1 MTSNIRT
8 GGQILA
14 DALLTHG
21 VDTIFCVPGE
31 SYIATLD
38 ALFDVS
44 ERIRVVTCRQEG
56 GAAYMAEAYGKL
68 TGRPGIC
75 FVTRGPGATNASVG
89 IHTARQ
95 DSSPVVL
102 FVGQVARGMAEREA
116 FQEIDFRRMM
126 GELAKWTGQIDDPAR
141 IPEYVNRAFRTAT
154 SGRAGPVVLALPE
167 DMQTERAE
175 AEDGAAYEEV
185 QASPS
190 PEAMARLHAMLA
202 EAERPVV
209 LAGGSGWTE
218 RACADLRTFAE
229 ANDLPVAVGFRR
241 QDLLDNRHPAYAG
254 VVGLGVNP
262 ALAREIGDADLLL
275 VAGAQLGEV
284 ITQGYSLLALPK
296 PRQPLIHAHPG
307 IDELGK
313 VYQPELAINA
323 GMPEF
328 AAALAALE
336 PVADPPWAERR
347 AGLRAAYEA
356 FAEPTDMPGALNL
369 AQAVRHLEDALPEDA
384 IIANGAGNFSQW
396 LHRFHR
402 YRGFRTQLAPQ
413 SGSMGYGVPAGVSAA
428 LLHPERQVVA
438 WCGDGDFLMNGQ
450 EVATAAAQGL
460 RNLTF
465 LVVDNGTYG
474 TIRMHQERHYPGR
487 VIATDLANPDFA
499 MLARAYGL
507 YGETVTRTED
517 FADAFERAREADT
530 PALLTL
536 RIDPEAILPSA
547 TISGIRAGSG

>member
-44 ERIRVVTCRQEG
+44 DRIRVVTCRQEG

-95 DSSPVVL
+95 DSSPVIL

-167 DMQTERAE
+167 DMQTDRAE
-175 AEDGAAYEEV
+175 TEDGAGYEEV
-185 QASPS
+185 QASPAFWDM
-190 PEAMARLHAMLA
+190 ERLRDMLSG
-202 EAERPVV
+202 AERPVV
-209 LAGGSGWTE
+209 LAGGSGWTQDACDNL
-218 RACADLRTFAE
+218 RAFAE
-229 ANDLPVAVGFRR
+229 ASDLPVAVGFRR
-241 QDLLDNRHPAYAG
+241 QDLLDNRHPAYVG
-254 VVGLGVNP
+254 VVGLGANP
-262 ALAREIGDADLLL
+262 ALARAIGDADLLL

-296 PRQPLIHAHPG
+296 PRQRLIHAHPG

-313 VYQPELAINA
+313 VYQPDLAINA
-323 GMPEF
+323 GMAEF

-336 PVADPPWAERR
+336 PIADPPWAERR
-347 AGLRAAYEA
+347 AAMRAAYEA
-356 FAEPTDMPGALNL
+356 FAEPTDMPGTLNL
-369 AQAVRHLEDALPEDA
+369 AQAVRHLEGVLPEDA
-384 IIANGAGNFSQW
+384 IVASGAGNFSQW

-402 YRGFRTQLAPQ
+402 YRGFRTQLSPQ
-413 SGSMGYGVPAGVSAA
+413 SGSMGYGVPAGVAAA
-428 LLHPERQVVA
+428 LLHPDRAVVA

-450 EVATAAAQGL
+450 EVATAAAQRL

-465 LVVDNGTYG
+465 LVVENGSYG

-507 YGETVTRTED
+507 HGETVTRTED
-517 FADAFERAREADT
+517 FPDAFERAREADA
-530 PALLTL
+530 PALLEL
-536 RIDPEAILPSA
+536 RIDPDAILPGA
-547 TISGIRAGSG
+547 TIAGIRAASG

>member
-44 ERIRVVTCRQEG
+44 DRIRVVTCRQEG

-95 DSSPVVL
+95 DSSPVIL

-167 DMQTERAE
+167 DMQTDRAE
-175 AEDGAAYEEV
+175 TEDGAGYEEV
-185 QASPS
+185 QASPAFWDM
-190 PEAMARLHAMLA
+190 ERLRDMLSG
-202 EAERPVV
+202 AERPVV
-209 LAGGSGWTE
+209 LAGGSGWTQDACDNL
-218 RACADLRTFAE
+218 RAFAE
-229 ANDLPVAVGFRR
+229 ASDLPVAVGFRR
-241 QDLLDNRHPAYAG
+241 QDLLDNRHPAYVG
-254 VVGLGVNP
+254 VVGLGANP
-262 ALAREIGDADLLL
+262 PLARAIGDADLLL
-275 VAGAQLGEV
+275 VTGAQLGEV

-296 PRQPLIHAHPG
+296 PRQRLIHAHPG

-313 VYQPELAINA
+313 VYQPDLAINA
-323 GMPEF
+323 GMAEF

-336 PVADPPWAERR
+336 PIADPPWAERR
-347 AGLRAAYEA
+347 AAMRAAYEA
-356 FAEPTDMPGALNL
+356 FAEPTDMPGTLNL
-369 AQAVRHLEDALPEDA
+369 AQAVRHLEGVLPEDA
-384 IIANGAGNFSQW
+384 IVASGAGNFSQW

-402 YRGFRTQLAPQ
+402 YRGFRTQLSPQ
-413 SGSMGYGVPAGVSAA
+413 SGSMGYGVPAGVAAA
-428 LLHPERQVVA
+428 LLHPDRAVVA

-450 EVATAAAQGL
+450 EVATAAAQHL

-465 LVVDNGTYG
+465 LVVENGSYG

-507 YGETVTRTED
+507 HGETVTRTED
-517 FADAFERAREADT
+517 FPDAFERAREADA
-530 PALLTL
+530 PALLEL
-536 RIDPEAILPSA
+536 RIDPDAILPGA
-547 TISGIRAGSG
+547 TIAGIRAASG

>member
-1 MTSNIRT
+1 MTSNLRT

-38 ALFDVS
+38 ALFDVRD
-44 ERIRVVTCRQEG
+44 RIRIVTCRQEG
-56 GAAYMAEAYGKL
+56 GAAYMAEAYAKL

-95 DSSPVVL
+95 DSSPMIV

-126 GELAKWTGQIDDPAR
+126 GELTKWTGQIDDPAR
-141 IPEYVNRAFRTAT
+141 VPEYVNRAFRTAT

-167 DMQTERAE
+167 DMQTDRAE
-175 AEDGAAYEEV
+175 VEDGAAYEEV
-185 QASPS
+185 QASP
-190 PEAMARLHAMLA
+190 AAADMTRLRDMLA

-209 LAGGSGWTE
+209 LVGGSGWTE
-218 RACADLRTFAE
+218 QACGDLRTFAE
-229 ANDLPVAVGFRR
+229 ANDLPVAAGFRR
-241 QDLLDNRHPAYAG
+241 QDLLDNRHPSYAG
-254 VVGLGVNP
+254 VVGLGANP
-262 ALAREIGDADLLL
+262 ALAAAVREADLLL
-275 VAGAQLGEV
+275 VAGAQLGEIV
-284 ITQGYSLLALPK
+284 TQGYSLLALPK
-296 PRQPLIHAHPG
+296 PRQRLIHANPG
-307 IDELGK
+307 IEEIGK
-313 VYQPELAINA
+313 VYQPDLGIAA

-336 PVADPPWAERR
+336 PIPDPPWAAHR
-347 AGLRAAYEA
+347 AALRAAYED
-356 FAEPTDMPGALNL
+356 FTEPTGMPGALNL
-369 AQAVRHLEDALPEDA
+369 AHVVRHLESVLPEDA
-384 IIANGAGNFSQW
+384 IVANGAGNFSQW

-402 YRGFRTQLAPQ
+402 YRGYRTQLSPQ
-413 SGSMGYGVPAGVSAA
+413 SGSMGYGVPAAVAA
-428 LLHPERQVVA
+428 AVLHPEREIVS

-450 EVATAAAQGL
+450 EIATAAAQGL
-460 RNLTF
+460 RNLTV
-465 LVVDNGTYG
+465 LVVNNGTYG

-507 YGETVTRTED
+507 HGETVTRTED
-517 FADAFERAREADT
+517 FPAAFERAREADA
-530 PALLTL
+530 PALMEL
-536 RIDPEAILPSA
+536 RIDPDAILPNA
-547 TISGIRAGSG
+547 TIGGIRAGSG

>member
-1 MTSNIRT
+1 MTNIRT

-38 ALFDVS
+38 ALFDVR

-68 TGRPGIC
+68 TGKPGIC

-89 IHTARQ
+89 LHTARQ
-95 DSSPVVL
+95 DSTPVIL

-167 DMQTERAE
+167 DMQTDRAE
-175 AEDGAAYEEV
+175 AEDGAPYAEI
-185 QASPS
+185 QASPA
-190 PEAMARLHAMLA
+190 PGDMARLRGMLA
-202 EAERPVV
+202 RAVRPVV

-218 RACADLRTFAE
+218 RGCADLAGFAE
-229 ANDLPVAVGFRR
+229 ANDLPVTVGFRR
-241 QDLLDNRHPAYAG
+241 QDLFDNRHPAYAG

-262 ALAREIGDADLLL
+262 ALAAAIRESDLLL

-284 ITQGYSLLALPK
+284 VTQGYELLKLPK
-296 PRQPLIHAHPG
+296 PRQALIHAHPG
-307 IDELGK
+307 VDEIGK
-313 VYQPELAINA
+313 IYQPDLGIVA

-336 PVADPPWAERR
+336 PVADPPWAAHR
-347 AGLRAAYEA
+347 AAMRAAYEA
-356 FAEPTDMPGALNL
+356 FAEATEMPGALNL
-369 AQAVRHLEDALPEDA
+369 AHVVRHLEAVLPDDA
-384 IIANGAGNFSQW
+384 ILASGAGNFSQW

-402 YRGFRTQLAPQ
+402 YRGFRTQLSPQ
-413 SGSMGYGVPAGVSAA
+413 SGSMGYGVPAGVAAAA
-428 LLHPERQVVA
+428 LHPDRDVVA

-450 EVATAAAQGL
+450 EVATAAAEGL
-460 RNLTF
+460 GNLTF
-465 LVVDNGTYG
+465 LVVENGFYG

-507 YGETVTRTED
+507 HGETVTRTED
-517 FADAFERAREADT
+517 FAEAFERAREAGA
-530 PALLTL
+530 PALLEL
-536 RIDPEAILPSA
+536 RIDPDAILPSA
-547 TISGIRAGSG
+547 TIGGIRAGSG

>member
-1 MTSNIRT
+1 MTSNLRT

-38 ALFDVS
+38 ALYDIRD
-44 ERIRVVTCRQEG
+44 RIRVIACRQEG

-95 DSSPVVL
+95 DSSPVIV

-126 GELAKWTGQIDDPAR
+126 GELTKWTGQIDDPAR

-167 DMQTERAE
+167 DMQTDRAE
-175 AEDGAAYEEV
+175 IEDGAAYEEL
-185 QASPS
+185 QASPAS
-190 PEAMARLHAMLA
+190 EAMARLRDMLVR
-202 EAERPVV
+202 AERPIV

-218 RACADLRTFAE
+218 PAYDHLRAFAE

-241 QDLLDNRHPAYAG
+241 QDLFDNRHPGYAG

-262 ALAREIGDADLLL
+262 ALADAIRKSDLLL
-275 VAGAQLGEV
+275 VAGPQLGEA

-296 PRQPLIHAHPG
+296 PRQLLIHAHPG
-307 IDELGK
+307 IDEIGK
-313 VYQPELAINA
+313 VYQPDLGINS

-336 PVADPPWAERR
+336 PVANPPWAAHR
-347 AGLRAAYEA
+347 AEMRAAYEA
-356 FAEPTDMPGALNL
+356 FAEPTEMPGSLNL
-369 AQAVRHLEDALPEDA
+369 AYAVRYLEDALPEDA
-384 IIANGAGNFSQW
+384 IVASGAGNFSQW

-402 YRGFRTQLAPQ
+402 YRGFRTQLSPQ
-413 SGSMGYGVPAGVSAA
+413 SGSMGYGVPAGVAA
-428 LLHPERQVVA
+428 AILHPGREIVA

-460 RNLTF
+460 GNLTF
-465 LVVDNGTYG
+465 LVVNNGCYG
-474 TIRMHQERHYPGR
+474 TIRMHQERDYPGR
-487 VIATDLANPDFA
+487 VIATDLVNPDFN

-507 YGETVTRTED
+507 HGETVTRGED
-517 FADAFERAREADT
+517 FADAFERARAAEA
-530 PALLTL
+530 PALIEL
-536 RIDPEAILPSA
+536 RIDPDAITPSA
-547 TISGIRAGSG
+547 TLSGIRAGGG

>member
-38 ALFDVS
+38 ALFDVR

-95 DSSPVVL
+95 DSSPVIL

-185 QASPS
+185 QASPAYWDM
-190 PEAMARLHAMLA
+190 ERLREMLA

-209 LAGGSGWTE
+209 LVGGSGWTE
-218 RACADLRTFAE
+218 DACDNLRVFAE

-254 VVGLGVNP
+254 VVGLGLNP
-262 ALAREIGDADLLL
+262 ALARAIENSDLLL

-336 PVADPPWAERR
+336 PVADPPWAAHR

-369 AQAVRHLEDALPEDA
+369 GHAVRHLEDVLPEDA
-384 IIANGAGNFSQW
+384 IHANGAGNFSQW

-402 YRGFRTQLAPQ
+402 YRAFRTQLAPQ
-413 SGSMGYGVPAGVSAA
+413 SGSMGYGVPAGVAAA

-450 EVATAAAQGL
+450 EVATAAAERLG
-460 RNLTF
+460 NLTF

-507 YGETVTRTED
+507 YGETVTRTDD
-517 FADAFERAREADT
+517 FPAAFERARKADT

-536 RIDPEAILPSA
+536 RIDPDAILPSA
-547 TISGIRAGSG
+547 TISGIRAASG

>member
-1 MTSNIRT
+1 MTSNLRT

-38 ALFDVS
+38 ALYDVRD
-44 ERIRVVTCRQEG
+44 RIRVIACRQEG

-95 DSSPVVL
+95 DSSPAIV

-126 GELAKWTGQIDDPAR
+126 GELTKWTGQIDDPAR

-175 AEDGAAYEEV
+175 IEDGASYEEI
-185 QASPS
+185 QASPA
-190 PEAMARLHAMLA
+190 PDAMARLRDMLLR
-202 EAERPVV
+202 AERPVV

-218 RACADLRTFAE
+218 RACDDLRAFAA

-241 QDLLDNRHPAYAG
+241 QDLFDNRHPSYAG
-254 VVGLGVNP
+254 VVGLGANP
-262 ALAREIGDADLLL
+262 ALANAVRESDLLL

-284 ITQGYSLLALPK
+284 ITQGYSLLTLPK
-296 PRQPLIHAHPG
+296 PRQLLVHAHPG
-307 IDELGK
+307 IDEIGK
-313 VYQPELAINA
+313 VYQPDLGINA
-323 GMPEF
+323 GMPQF

-336 PVADPPWAERR
+336 PVANPLWAAHR
-347 AGLRAAYEA
+347 AAMRAAYEA
-356 FAEPTDMPGALNL
+356 FAEPTEMPGSLNL
-369 AQAVRHLEDALPEDA
+369 AHAVRYLEDALQEDA
-384 IIANGAGNFSQW
+384 IVASGAGNFSQW

-402 YRGFRTQLAPQ
+402 YRGFRTQLSPQ
-413 SGSMGYGVPAGVSAA
+413 SGSMGYGVPAGVAA
-428 LLHPERQVVA
+428 AILHPGREIVA

-465 LVVDNGTYG
+465 LVVNNGCYG
-474 TIRMHQERHYPGR
+474 TIRMHQERDYPGR
-487 VIATDLANPDFA
+487 VIATDLVNPDFA

-507 YGETVTRTED
+507 HGETVTRSED
-517 FADAFERAREADT
+517 FAEAFERARAAEA
-530 PALLTL
+530 PALLEL
-536 RIDPEAILPSA
+536 RIDPDAITPSA
-547 TISGIRAGSG
+547 TLSGIRAGSR

>member
-44 ERIRVVTCRQEG
+44 DRIRVVTCRQEG

-95 DSSPVVL
+95 DSSPVIL

-126 GELAKWTGQIDDPAR
+126 GELAKWTGQIDDAAR

-167 DMQTERAE
+167 DMQTDRAE
-175 AEDGAAYEEV
+175 TEDGAGYEEV
-185 QASPS
+185 QASPA
-190 PEAMARLHAMLA
+190 PGAMARLRDMLST
-202 EAERPVV
+202 AERPVV
-209 LAGGSGWTE
+209 LAGGSGWTR
-218 RACADLRTFAE
+218 RACDDLRAFAE
-229 ANDLPVAVGFRR
+229 ASDLPVAVGFRR
-241 QDLLDNRHPAYAG
+241 QDLLDNRHPAYVG
-254 VVGLGVNP
+254 VVGLGANP
-262 ALAREIGDADLLL
+262 ALARAIGDADLLL

-296 PRQPLIHAHPG
+296 PRQRLIHAHPG

-313 VYQPELAINA
+313 VYQPDLAINA
-323 GMPEF
+323 GMAEF

-336 PVADPPWAERR
+336 PIADPPWAERR
-347 AGLRAAYEA
+347 AAMRAACEA
-356 FAEPTDMPGALNL
+356 FAQPTDMPGTLNL
-369 AQAVRHLEDALPEDA
+369 AQAVRHLEGVLPEDA
-384 IIANGAGNFSQW
+384 IVASGAGNFSQW

-402 YRGFRTQLAPQ
+402 YRGFRTQLSPQ
-413 SGSMGYGVPAGVSAA
+413 SGSMGYGVPAGVAAA
-428 LLHPERQVVA
+428 LLHPDRAVVA

-450 EVATAAAQGL
+450 EVATAAAQRL

-465 LVVDNGTYG
+465 LVVENGSYG

-507 YGETVTRTED
+507 HGETVTRTED
-517 FADAFERAREADT
+517 FPDAFERAREADV
-530 PALLTL
+530 PALLEL
-536 RIDPEAILPSA
+536 RIDPDAILPGA
-547 TISGIRAGSG
+547 TIAGIRAASG

>member
-1 MTSNIRT
+1 MTSNFRT
-8 GGQILA
+8 GGQILV

-38 ALFDVS
+38 ALYDVRD
-44 ERIRVVTCRQEG
+44 RIRVVTCRQEG

-95 DSSPVVL
+95 DSTPAIV
-102 FVGQVARGMAEREA
+102 FVGQVARSMSEREA

-126 GELAKWTGQIDDPAR
+126 GELTKWTGQIDDPAR

-175 AEDGAAYEEV
+175 VENGAAYEEV
-185 QASPS
+185 QASPAS
-190 PEAMARLHAMLA
+190 DAMARLRGMLA

-218 RACADLRTFAE
+218 KACDDFRTFAE
-229 ANDLPVAVGFRR
+229 ANDLPAAVGFRR
-241 QDLLDNRHPAYAG
+241 QDLLDNRHPNYAG
-254 VVGLGVNP
+254 AVGLGVNP
-262 ALAREIGDADLLL
+262 ALAAAIGESDLLL
-275 VAGAQLGEV
+275 VAGALLGEIV
-284 ITQGYSLLALPK
+284 TQGYSLLALPK
-296 PRQPLIHAHPG
+296 PRQRLIHAHPG
-307 IDELGK
+307 IDEIGK
-313 VYQPELAINA
+313 VYQPDLGINA

-328 AAALAALE
+328 AAALAAMQ
-336 PVADPPWAERR
+336 PVADPPWA
-347 AGLRAAYEA
+347 AHRAAIRAACEA
-356 FAEPTDMPGALNL
+356 FAEPTEMPGTLDL
-369 AQAVRHLEDALPEDA
+369 AQIVRHLEGVLPENA
-384 IIANGAGNFSQW
+384 IISNGAGNFSQW

-402 YRGFRTQLAPQ
+402 YRRFRTQLAPQ
-413 SGSMGYGVPAGVSAA
+413 SGSMGYGVPAGVAAA
-428 LLHPERQVVA
+428 LLNPERAVVA

-450 EVATAAAQGL
+450 EVATAAAEGL
-460 RNLTF
+460 GNLTF
-465 LVVDNGTYG
+465 LVVDNGSYG

-487 VIATDLANPDFA
+487 VIATDIVNPDFA

-507 YGETVTRTED
+507 HGETVTRTED
-517 FADAFERAREADT
+517 FPAAFERARAAEA
-530 PALLTL
+530 PALLEL
-536 RIDPEAILPSA
+536 RIDPDAILPNA
-547 TISGIRAGSG
+547 TIGSIRAGRV

>member
-44 ERIRVVTCRQEG
+44 DRIRVVTCRQEG

-75 FVTRGPGATNASVG
+75 FVTRGPGAANASVG

-95 DSSPVVL
+95 DSSPVIL

-167 DMQTERAE
+167 DMQTDRAE
-175 AEDGAAYEEV
+175 TEDGAGYEEV
-185 QASPS
+185 QASPAFWDM
-190 PEAMARLHAMLA
+190 ERLRDMLSG
-202 EAERPVV
+202 AERPVV
-209 LAGGSGWTE
+209 LAGGSGWTQDACDNL
-218 RACADLRTFAE
+218 RAFAE
-229 ANDLPVAVGFRR
+229 ASDLPVAVGFRR
-241 QDLLDNRHPAYAG
+241 QDLLDNRHPAYVG
-254 VVGLGVNP
+254 VVGLGANP
-262 ALAREIGDADLLL
+262 PLARAIGDADLLL

-296 PRQPLIHAHPG
+296 PRQRLIHAHPG

-313 VYQPELAINA
+313 VYQPDLAINA
-323 GMPEF
+323 GMAEF

-336 PVADPPWAERR
+336 PIADPPWAERR
-347 AGLRAAYEA
+347 AAMRAAYEA
-356 FAEPTDMPGALNL
+356 FAEPTDMPGTLNL
-369 AQAVRHLEDALPEDA
+369 AQAVRHLEGVLPEDA
-384 IIANGAGNFSQW
+384 IVASGAGNFSQW

-402 YRGFRTQLAPQ
+402 YRGFRTQLSPQ
-413 SGSMGYGVPAGVSAA
+413 SGSMGYGVPAGVAAA
-428 LLHPERQVVA
+428 LLHPNRAVVA

-450 EVATAAAQGL
+450 EVATAAAQRL

-465 LVVDNGTYG
+465 LVVENGSYG

-507 YGETVTRTED
+507 HGETVTRTQD
-517 FADAFERAREADT
+517 FPDAFERAREADA
-530 PALLTL
+530 PALIEL
-536 RIDPEAILPSA
+536 RIDPDAILPGA
-547 TISGIRAGSG
+547 TIAGIRAASG

>member
-44 ERIRVVTCRQEG
+44 DRIRVVTCRQEG

-95 DSSPVVL
+95 DSSPVIL

-167 DMQTERAE
+167 DMQTDRAE
-175 AEDGAAYEEV
+175 TEDGAGYEEV
-185 QASPS
+185 QASPAFWDM
-190 PEAMARLHAMLA
+190 ERLRDMLSG
-202 EAERPVV
+202 AERPVV
-209 LAGGSGWTE
+209 LAGGSGWTQDACDNL
-218 RACADLRTFAE
+218 RAFAE
-229 ANDLPVAVGFRR
+229 ASDLPVAVGFRR
-241 QDLLDNRHPAYAG
+241 QDLLDNRHPAYVG
-254 VVGLGVNP
+254 VVGLGANP
-262 ALAREIGDADLLL
+262 ALARAIGDADLLL

-296 PRQPLIHAHPG
+296 PRQRLIHAHPG

-313 VYQPELAINA
+313 VYQPDLAINA
-323 GMPEF
+323 GMAEF

-336 PVADPPWAERR
+336 PIADPPWAERR
-347 AGLRAAYEA
+347 AAMRAAYEA
-356 FAEPTDMPGALNL
+356 FAEPTDMPGTLNL
-369 AQAVRHLEDALPEDA
+369 AQAVRHLEGVLPEDA
-384 IIANGAGNFSQW
+384 IVASGAGNFSQW

-402 YRGFRTQLAPQ
+402 YRGFRTQLSPQ
-413 SGSMGYGVPAGVSAA
+413 SGSMGYGVPAGVAAA
-428 LLHPERQVVA
+428 LLHPDRAVVA

-450 EVATAAAQGL
+450 EVATAAAQRL

-465 LVVDNGTYG
+465 LVVENGSYG

-507 YGETVTRTED
+507 HGETVSRTED
-517 FADAFERAREADT
+517 FPDAFERAREADA
-530 PALLTL
+530 PALLEL
-536 RIDPEAILPSA
+536 RIDPDAILPGA
-547 TISGIRAGSG
+547 TIAGIRAASG

>member
-1 MTSNIRT
+1 MTSNLRT

-38 ALFDVS
+38 ALFDVRD
-44 ERIRVVTCRQEG
+44 RIRVVTCRQEG

-95 DSSPVVL
+95 DSSPMIV

-126 GELAKWTGQIDDPAR
+126 GELTKWTAQIDDPAR
-141 IPEYVNRAFRTAT
+141 VPEYVNRAFRTAT

-167 DMQTERAE
+167 DMQTDHAE
-175 AEDGAAYEEV
+175 VEDGAAYAEV

-190 PEAMARLHAMLA
+190 PDDMVRLRDMLA
-202 EAERPVV
+202 QAERPIV

-218 RACADLRTFAE
+218 RACEDLRIFAE

-254 VVGLGVNP
+254 VVGLGANP
-262 ALAREIGDADLLL
+262 SLTAAIRESDLLL
-275 VAGAQLGEV
+275 VAGAQLGEIV
-284 ITQGYSLLALPK
+284 TQGYSLLALPK
-296 PRQPLIHAHPG
+296 PRQRLIHAHPG
-307 IDELGK
+307 IDEIGK
-313 VYQPELAINA
+313 VYQPDLGINA
-323 GMPEF
+323 GMGEF
-328 AAALAALE
+328 AAALAGLE
-336 PVADPPWAERR
+336 PVAAPLWAAHR
-347 AGLRAAYEA
+347 AGLRDAYEA
-356 FAEPTDMPGALNL
+356 FLQPTEMPGALDL
-369 AQAVRHLEDALPEDA
+369 AQVVRHLESVLPDDA

-402 YRGFRTQLAPQ
+402 YRGYGTQLSPQ
-413 SGSMGYGVPAGVSAA
+413 SGSMGYGVPAGVAAA
-428 LLHPERQVVA
+428 LLHPDREVIA

-450 EVATAAAQGL
+450 EIATAAAQGL

-465 LVVDNGTYG
+465 LVVNNATYG

-507 YGETVTRTED
+507 HGETVTRTGD
-517 FADAFERAREADT
+517 FAGAFERGRQAEA
-530 PALLTL
+530 PALLEL
-536 RIDPEAILPSA
+536 QIDPDAILPTA

>member
-38 ALFDVS
+38 ALFDVRD
-44 ERIRVVTCRQEG
+44 RIRVVTCRQEG

-95 DSSPVVL
+95 DSSPMIV

-126 GELAKWTGQIDDPAR
+126 GELTKWTGQIDDPAR

-167 DMQTERAE
+167 DMQTDRAE
-175 AEDGAAYEEV
+175 TEDGAAYEEV
-185 QASPS
+185 QANPA
-190 PEAMARLHAMLA
+190 PEAMARLCDMLA
-202 EAERPVV
+202 QAERPLV

-218 RACADLRTFAE
+218 RACDDLRTFAE
-229 ANDLPVAVGFRR
+229 ANGLPVAVGFRR
-241 QDLLDNRHPAYAG
+241 QDLFDNRHRSYAG

-262 ALAREIGDADLLL
+262 GLADAIGVSDLLL

-284 ITQGYSLLALPK
+284 ITQGYTLLALPK
-296 PRQPLIHAHPG
+296 PRQLLIHAHPG

-313 VYQPELAINA
+313 VYQPDLAINT
-323 GMPEF
+323 GMPEL
-328 AAALAALE
+328 AAALAALD
-336 PVADPPWAERR
+336 PVENPPWTAHR
-347 AGLRAAYEA
+347 AAMRAAYES
-356 FAEPTDMPGALNL
+356 FAEPTGMPGTLNL
-369 AQAVRHLEDALPEDA
+369 AHVVRYLEGVLPENA

-402 YRGFRTQLAPQ
+402 YRGFRTQLSPQ
-413 SGSMGYGVPAGVSAA
+413 SGSMGYGVPAGVAAA
-428 LLHPERQVVA
+428 LLHPDREVVS

-460 RNLTF
+460 GNLTF
-465 LVVDNGTYG
+465 LVVNNGSYG
-474 TIRMHQERHYPGR
+474 TIRMHQERDYPGR
-487 VIATDLANPDFA
+487 VIATDLVNPDFN

-507 YGETVTRTED
+507 HGDTVTRTED
-517 FADAFERAREADT
+517 FADAFERARAAEA
-530 PALLTL
+530 PALLEL
-536 RIDPEAILPSA
+536 QIDPDAILPNA
-547 TISGIRAGSG
+547 TITGIRESNR

>member
-1 MTSNIRT
+1 MTSNLRT

-38 ALFDVS
+38 ALFDVRD
-44 ERIRVVTCRQEG
+44 RIRIVTCRQEG
-56 GAAYMAEAYGKL
+56 GAAYMAEAYAKL

-95 DSSPVVL
+95 DSSPMIV

-126 GELAKWTGQIDDPAR
+126 GELTKWTGQIDDPAR
-141 IPEYVNRAFRTAT
+141 IPEYVNRAFRTAI

-167 DMQTERAE
+167 DMQTDRAE
-175 AEDGAAYEEV
+175 VEDGAAYEEV

-190 PEAMARLHAMLA
+190 AADMTRLRDMLA

-209 LAGGSGWTE
+209 LVGGSGWTE
-218 RACADLRTFAE
+218 QACGDLRTFAE
-229 ANDLPVAVGFRR
+229 ANDLPVAAGFRR
-241 QDLLDNRHPAYAG
+241 QDLLDNRHPGYTG
-254 VVGLGVNP
+254 VVGLGANP
-262 ALAREIGDADLLL
+262 ALAAAVRESDLLL
-275 VAGAQLGEV
+275 VAGAQLGEIV
-284 ITQGYSLLALPK
+284 TQGYTLLALPK
-296 PRQPLIHAHPG
+296 PRQRLIHANPG
-307 IDELGK
+307 IEEIGK
-313 VYQPELAINA
+313 VYQPDLGIAA

-336 PVADPPWAERR
+336 PVPNPPWAAHR
-347 AGLRAAYEA
+347 AALRAAYEA
-356 FAEPTDMPGALNL
+356 FAEPTGMPGGLNL
-369 AQAVRHLEDALPEDA
+369 ARVVRHLEGVLPEDA

-402 YRGFRTQLAPQ
+402 YRGYRTQLSPQ
-413 SGSMGYGVPAGVSAA
+413 SGSMGYGVPAGVAA
-428 LLHPERQVVA
+428 AVLHPEREIVS

-450 EVATAAAQGL
+450 EIATAAAQGL
-460 RNLTF
+460 RNLTV
-465 LVVDNGTYG
+465 LVVNNGTYG

-507 YGETVTRTED
+507 HGETVSRTGD
-517 FADAFERAREADT
+517 FAAAFERARDADT
-530 PALLTL
+530 PALMEL
-536 RIDPEAILPSA
+536 RIDPDAILPNA
-547 TISGIRAGSG
+547 TISGIRAGSR

>member
-44 ERIRVVTCRQEG
+44 DRIRVVTCRQEG

-95 DSSPVVL
+95 DSSPVIL

-167 DMQTERAE
+167 DMQTDRAE
-175 AEDGAAYEEV
+175 TEDGAGYEEV
-185 QASPS
+185 QASPAFWDM
-190 PEAMARLHAMLA
+190 ERLRDMLSG
-202 EAERPVV
+202 AERPVV
-209 LAGGSGWTE
+209 LAGGSGWTQDACDNL
-218 RACADLRTFAE
+218 RAFAE
-229 ANDLPVAVGFRR
+229 ASDLPVAVGFRR
-241 QDLLDNRHPAYAG
+241 QDLLDNRHPAYVG
-254 VVGLGVNP
+254 VVGLGANP
-262 ALAREIGDADLLL
+262 ALARAIGDADLLL

-296 PRQPLIHAHPG
+296 PRQRLIHAHPG

-313 VYQPELAINA
+313 VYQPDLAINA
-323 GMPEF
+323 GMAEF

-336 PVADPPWAERR
+336 PIADPPWAERR
-347 AGLRAAYEA
+347 AAMRAAYEA
-356 FAEPTDMPGALNL
+356 FAEPTDMPGTLDL
-369 AQAVRHLEDALPEDA
+369 AQAVRHLEGVLPEDA
-384 IIANGAGNFSQW
+384 IVASGAGNFSQW

-402 YRGFRTQLAPQ
+402 YRGFRTQLSPQ
-413 SGSMGYGVPAGVSAA
+413 SGSMGYGVPAGVAAA
-428 LLHPERQVVA
+428 LLHPDRAVVA

-450 EVATAAAQGL
+450 EVATAAAQRL

-465 LVVDNGTYG
+465 LVVENGSYG

-507 YGETVTRTED
+507 HGETVTRTED
-517 FADAFERAREADT
+517 FPDAFERAREADA
-530 PALLTL
+530 PALIEL
-536 RIDPEAILPSA
+536 RIDPDAILPGA
-547 TISGIRAGSG
+547 TIAGIRAASG

>member
-1 MTSNIRT
+1 MTGNIRT

-44 ERIRVVTCRQEG
+44 QRIRVVTCRQEG

-95 DSSPVVL
+95 DSSPVIL

-175 AEDGAAYEEV
+175 AEDGAAYDEV
-185 QASPS
+185 QASPAFRDM
-190 PEAMARLHAMLA
+190 ERLRDMLA
-202 EAERPVV
+202 KAERPIM

-218 RACADLRTFAE
+218 DACDNLRAFAE

-262 ALAREIGDADLLL
+262 ALARAIGDADVLL

-284 ITQGYSLLALPK
+284 VTQGYSLLALPK
-296 PRQPLIHAHPG
+296 PRQCLIHAHPG

-336 PVADPPWAERR
+336 PVADPPWAARR

-356 FAEPTDMPGALNL
+356 FAQPTDMPGALNL
-369 AQAVRHLEDALPEDA
+369 AHAVRHLEDALPQDA

-413 SGSMGYGVPAGVSAA
+413 SGSMGYGVPAGVAAA
-428 LLHPERQVVA
+428 LLHPGRRVVA

-450 EVATAAAQGL
+450 EVATAAAERL

-507 YGETVTRTED
+507 YGETVTSTED
-517 FADAFERAREADT
+517 FPAAFERAREADS
-530 PALLTL
+530 PALLAL
-536 RIDPEAILPSA
+536 RIDPEAILPGA
-547 TISGIRAGSG
+547 TISGIRAASG

>member
-44 ERIRVVTCRQEG
+44 DRIRVVTCRQEG

-95 DSSPVVL
+95 DSSPVIL

-167 DMQTERAE
+167 DMQTDRAE
-175 AEDGAAYEEV
+175 TEDGAGYEEV
-185 QASPS
+185 QASPAFWDM
-190 PEAMARLHAMLA
+190 ERLRDMLSG
-202 EAERPVV
+202 AERPVV
-209 LAGGSGWTE
+209 LAGGSGWTQDACDNL
-218 RACADLRTFAE
+218 RAFAE
-229 ANDLPVAVGFRR
+229 ASDLPLAVGFRR
-241 QDLLDNRHPAYAG
+241 QDLLDNRHPAYVG
-254 VVGLGVNP
+254 VVGLGANP
-262 ALAREIGDADLLL
+262 ALAGAIGDADLLL

-296 PRQPLIHAHPG
+296 PRQRLIHAHPG

-313 VYQPELAINA
+313 VYQPDLAINA
-323 GMPEF
+323 GMAEF

-336 PVADPPWAERR
+336 PIADPPWAERR
-347 AGLRAAYEA
+347 AAMRAAYEA
-356 FAEPTDMPGALNL
+356 FAEPTDMPGTLNL
-369 AQAVRHLEDALPEDA
+369 AQAVRHLEGVLPEDA
-384 IIANGAGNFSQW
+384 IVASGAGNFSQW

-402 YRGFRTQLAPQ
+402 YRGFRTQLSPQ
-413 SGSMGYGVPAGVSAA
+413 SGSMGYGVPAGVAAA
-428 LLHPERQVVA
+428 LLHPDRAVVA

-450 EVATAAAQGL
+450 EVATAAAQRL

-465 LVVDNGTYG
+465 LVVENGSYG

-507 YGETVTRTED
+507 HGETVTRTED
-517 FADAFERAREADT
+517 FPDAFERAREADV
-530 PALLTL
+530 PALLEL
-536 RIDPEAILPSA
+536 RIDPDAILPGA
-547 TISGIRAGSG
+547 TIAGIRAASG

>member
-1 MTSNIRT
+1 MTSNLRT

-38 ALFDVS
+38 ALYDLRD
-44 ERIRVVTCRQEG
+44 RIRVIACRQEG

-95 DSSPVVL
+95 DSSPVIV

-126 GELAKWTGQIDDPAR
+126 GELTKWTGQIDDPAR

-167 DMQTERAE
+167 DMQTDRAE
-175 AEDGAAYEEV
+175 IEDGAAYAEV
-185 QASPS
+185 QASPA
-190 PEAMARLHAMLA
+190 PDDIARLREMLVR
-202 EAERPVV
+202 AERPIV

-218 RACADLRTFAE
+218 PAYDDLRAFAA

-241 QDLLDNRHPAYAG
+241 QDLFDNRHPSYAG

-262 ALAREIGDADLLL
+262 ALANAIRESDLLL
-275 VAGAQLGEV
+275 VAGAQLGET
-284 ITQGYSLLALPK
+284 ITQGYSLLVLPK
-296 PRQPLIHAHPG
+296 PRQRLIHAHPG
-307 IDELGK
+307 IDEIGK
-313 VYQPELAINA
+313 IYQPDFGINA
-323 GMPEF
+323 GMPQF

-336 PVADPPWAERR
+336 PVANPAWAAHR
-347 AGLRAAYEA
+347 AAMRAAYEA
-356 FAEPTDMPGALNL
+356 FAEPTEMPGSLDL
-369 AQAVRHLEDALPEDA
+369 AHAVRHLESVLPEDA
-384 IIANGAGNFSQW
+384 IVASGAGNFSQW

-402 YRGFRTQLAPQ
+402 YRGFRTQLSPQ
-413 SGSMGYGVPAGVSAA
+413 SGSMGYGVPAGVAA
-428 LLHPERQVVA
+428 AILHPGREIVA

-465 LVVDNGTYG
+465 LVVNNGCYG
-474 TIRMHQERHYPGR
+474 TIRMHQERDYPGR
-487 VIATDLANPDFA
+487 VIATDLVNPDFA

-507 YGETVTRTED
+507 HGETVSRTED
-517 FADAFERAREADT
+517 FAGAFQRAREAEA
-530 PALLTL
+530 PALLEL
-536 RIDPEAILPSA
+536 QIDPDAITPSA
-547 TISGIRAGSG
+547 TLSGIRARSR

>member
-1 MTSNIRT
+1 MTSNLRT

-38 ALFDVS
+38 ALFDVRD
-44 ERIRVVTCRQEG
+44 RIRVVTCRQEG

-95 DSSPVVL
+95 DSSPMIV

-126 GELAKWTGQIDDPAR
+126 GELTKWTAQIDDPAR
-141 IPEYVNRAFRTAT
+141 VPEYVNRAFRTAT

-167 DMQTERAE
+167 DMQTDRAE
-175 AEDGAAYEEV
+175 VEDGAAYAEV

-190 PEAMARLHAMLA
+190 PGDMARLRDMLA
-202 EAERPVV
+202 RAERPIV

-218 RACADLRTFAE
+218 RACGDLRIFAE

-241 QDLLDNRHPAYAG
+241 QDLLDNRHPGYAG
-254 VVGLGVNP
+254 VVGLGANP
-262 ALAREIGDADLLL
+262 SLTAAVRESDLLL

-284 ITQGYSLLALPK
+284 VTQGYSLLALPK
-296 PRQPLIHAHPG
+296 PRQRLIHAHPG
-307 IDELGK
+307 IDEIGK
-313 VYQPELAINA
+313 VYQPDLGINA
-323 GMPEF
+323 GMGEF

-336 PVADPPWAERR
+336 PVADPPWAAHR
-347 AGLRAAYEA
+347 AALRDAYEA
-356 FAEPTDMPGALNL
+356 FLEPTEMPGALNL
-369 AQAVRHLEDALPEDA
+369 AQIVRHLEDALPHDA
-384 IIANGAGNFSQW
+384 IVANGAGNFSQW

-402 YRGFRTQLAPQ
+402 YRGYGTQLSPQ
-413 SGSMGYGVPAGVSAA
+413 SGSMGYGVPAGVAAA
-428 LLHPERQVVA
+428 LLHPGREVVA

-460 RNLTF
+460 RNLTL
-465 LVVDNGTYG
+465 LVVNNGTYG

-507 YGETVTRTED
+507 HGETVIRTGD
-517 FADAFERAREADT
+517 FGDAFERGRAAEA
-530 PALLTL
+530 PALLEL
-536 RIDPEAILPSA
+536 QIDPDAILPTA
-547 TISGIRAGSG
+547 TISGIRAASG